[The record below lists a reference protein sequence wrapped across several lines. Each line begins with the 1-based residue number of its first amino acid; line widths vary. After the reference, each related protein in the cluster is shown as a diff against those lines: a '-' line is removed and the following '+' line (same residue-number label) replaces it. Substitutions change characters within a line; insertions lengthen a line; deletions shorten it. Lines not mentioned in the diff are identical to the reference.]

1 MPNTNLTTYQRLVDI
16 PNILAAIL
24 KITVLGNI
32 VLAIIWSRDGIG
44 VGATAMLST
53 AGISIVLIWINHKGY
68 LKLAGGIFLITI
80 SGIATFLIMRED
92 GFYNVPS
99 IIYPLTIIFS
109 GLVFGRGGIP
119 FTTLLMSFLTI
130 MIYLLEKQGVI
141 LPFNGTITLWTGDL
155 IIALVLLN
163 TTGAV
168 LGILMQVV
176 ERNLQNIVDS
186 EQALQ
191 DVYNQTLI
199 GWAKALELRG
209 REPKGHYQRVIN
221 LIDQFSDVLDL
232 DECTR
237 EELRRGAL
245 LHDIGKMGIPDAV
258 LLKPGTLNEE
268 EFEIIKQH
276 TSMAE
281 QVLANDSYLKETLNI
296 ALYHH
301 EQWDGLGYPKGL
313 KGDEIPLSARIF
325 TLIDNWDS
333 MTSTQVYR
341 ASMPRK
347 IVLAYIREQAGA
359 KFDEELAILFINM
372 MEGEA

>member
-1 MPNTNLTTYQRLVDI
+1 MLQYWAGGNSLIINLFMPNTNLTTYQRLVDI
-16 PNILAAIL
+16 PNILAVIL
-24 KITVLGNI
+24 KIAVLGNV
-32 VLAIIWSRDGIG
+32 VLAIIWSRDGVG

-68 LKLAGGIFLITI
+68 LKLAGVIFLITI

-99 IIYPLTIIFS
+99 IIYPLMIIFS

-155 IIALVLLN
+155 IIALVILN

-168 LGILMQVV
+168 LGILMEIV
-176 ERNLQNIVDS
+176 ERNLQNIVES

-221 LIDQFSDVLDL
+221 LIDQFSD
-232 DECTR
+232 
-237 EELRRGAL
+237 
-245 LHDIGKMGIPDAV
+245 GKSV
-258 LLKPGTLNEE
+258 
-268 EFEIIKQH
+268 
-276 TSMAE
+276 
-281 QVLANDSYLKETLNI
+281 V
-296 ALYHH
+296 
-301 EQWDGLGYPKGL
+301 
-313 KGDEIPLSARIF
+313 
-325 TLIDNWDS
+325 
-333 MTSTQVYR
+333 
-341 ASMPRK
+341 
-347 IVLAYIREQAGA
+347 
-359 KFDEELAILFINM
+359 
-372 MEGEA
+372 